1 MNSKS
6 MRSPS
11 TDVNSNSL
19 VQSSLLLTVD
29 ADLKIIEL
37 SNNWQP
43 VMGYCTEEL
52 IGKHISVPF
61 ILPSEGDLYRSL
73 DTASIDQIEDTLDT
87 GLRHKSGGVINAR
100 VHILPIV
107 GRSSHRLSLF
117 ITIQSEL
124 NSLAS
129 NQEYRLFTKA
139 AKLGKFGFWS
149 IDLHTSRLFW
159 SSEIYSIHGV
169 TPNSYTPSMEDAFVF
184 CHPDDRREAQR
195 IVLNGIEKR
204 LPWSF
209 KVRIVQPS
217 GDIRIVRFHA
227 EFDFDQSFEAT
238 EVYGICL
245 DITDY
250 EALNEQVELLSE
262 VAETSITGITIC
274 DKNRNLMWAN
284 KKFEEITGYSLAD
297 VQGHKVGGFLQGPG
311 TDPNTI
317 REISRLLDTGKNVDV
332 EILNYNKE
340 QIPYWIH
347 LLISPVKRKGEVSHY
362 VAIQHD
368 ITEQKRQQQMQA
380 RGSKMDAVGQMAARV
395 CHDINNIMAIISGN
409 TQLLRLQNPSEKA
422 NKFLGNIEMATA
434 RASSVT
440 KKLVKLVKDENL
452 SPELISLNKEIKN
465 IVDALPEELKG
476 KTSFQF
482 NFDYKDPLLV
492 KKKSLLES
500 VKQLI
505 INAILATDK
514 LGEVTISTLV
524 RAGFDNTCN
533 SAVLSPKLGKEYVL
547 ISVKDNGI
555 GIGPDVINNIFDPFF
570 STRDRKD
577 GAGLGLS
584 FIFNFCAKEEAGLQL
599 TSQENKGSEF
609 TIWVPKFV

>member
-6 MRSPS
+6 MRSS
-11 TDVNSNSL
+11 IDVNSNSL
-19 VQSSLLLTVD
+19 VQSSLVLTVD
-29 ADLKIIEL
+29 ADLKIIEM

-43 VMGYCTEEL
+43 VMGYGTKEL
-52 IGKHISVPF
+52 IGKHIKVPF
-61 ILPSEGDLYRSL
+61 ISL
-73 DTASIDQIEDTLDT
+73 NEDDFHQCLDGTAETQNECTLDT
-87 GLRHKSGGVINAR
+87 ELRHKSGGVIKAR
-100 VHILPIV
+100 IQVHPII
-107 GRSSHRLSLF
+107 GGASQRLTLF

-124 NSLAS
+124 HGFAS
-129 NQEYRLFTKA
+129 EQEYKLFAKA

-149 IDLHTSRLFW
+149 IDLRTSRLFW

-169 TPNSYTPSMEDAFVF
+169 VPSSYAPTMEDAFVF

-227 EFDFDQSFEAT
+227 EFDFDQNSEAT

-297 VQGHKVGGFLQGPG
+297 VQGQKVGGFLQGPG
-311 TDPNTI
+311 TDPNTVN
-317 REISRLLDTGKNVDV
+317 EIGRLLDTDKNVDV
-332 EILNYNKE
+332 EILNYTKE
-340 QIPYWIH
+340 RVPYWIH

-409 TQLLRLQNPSEKA
+409 TQLLRLQGPSEKA
-422 NKFLGNIEMATA
+422 TKFLGNIEMATA

-452 SPELISLNKEIKN
+452 SPELISLDKEIKN
-465 IVDALPEELKG
+465 IVDALPEDLKG
-476 KTSFQF
+476 ETSFHF

-500 VKQLI
+500 VKQLV

-514 LGEVTISTLV
+514 AGEVTIST
-524 RAGFDNTCN
+524 RICAGFDNTCN

-570 STRDRKD
+570 STRERKD

-599 TSQENKGSEF
+599 TSQESIGSEF